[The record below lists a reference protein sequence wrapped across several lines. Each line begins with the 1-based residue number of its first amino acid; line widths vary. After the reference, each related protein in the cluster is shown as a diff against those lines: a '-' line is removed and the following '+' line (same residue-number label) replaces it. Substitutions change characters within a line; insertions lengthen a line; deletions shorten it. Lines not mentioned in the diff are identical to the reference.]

1 MVGAE
6 SKDLLKRAMREIREN
21 GLNLAVMLVSVS
33 MTPLLTIDKNQG
45 SDESHTQPVPPYSS
59 LKLQGL
65 LLVSVLPLFFECL
78 YAFANSF
85 SSAWISLFTPSL
97 FDTLE
102 VILQGLAG
110 MSQCFPGSLALC
122 LFQEQH

>member
-6 SKDLLKRAMREIREN
+6 NKGLLKRAMGEIREN
-21 GLNLAVMLVSVS
+21 GLNLAVMSVSVS
-33 MTPLLTIDKNQG
+33 PYLPSSPLIRIRALITY
-45 SDESHTQPVPPYSS
+45 SACAPYSS

-78 YAFANSF
+78 YAFANS
-85 SSAWISLFTPSL
+85 SSAAWISLFTPF

-122 LFQEQH
+122 LFQGQH

>member
-6 SKDLLKRAMREIREN
+6 NKGLLKRAMGEIREN
-21 GLNLAVMLVSVS
+21 GLNLAVMSVSVS
-33 MTPLLTIDKNQG
+33 PYLPSSPLIRTRAPMNRVL
-45 SDESHTQPVPPYSS
+45 SLAPHAS

-78 YAFANSF
+78 YAFANS
-85 SSAWISLFTPSL
+85 SAAAWISLFTPSF

-122 LFQEQH
+122 LFQGQH